1 MSLACILHCSSFP
14 GGCRGADSAE
24 GDCFVL
30 FSNHTGAQG
39 GEVQK
44 GWTLLHRTCWFG
56 LLPRTSWPWA
66 PTPHPSLADGDLRLL
81 QPFSHYTLAS
91 SLFLLNPAFSS
102 LHSKLVSPAGSL
114 LYSHAHPH
122 THWLGLNPHYTTKD
136 KLHSLQLLPFPP
148 T

>member
-44 GWTLLHRTCWFG
+44 GWTLLYRTCWFG

-81 QPFSHYTLAS
+81 LPFSHYTLAS

-102 LHSKLVSPAGSL
+102 LHSKLVSPAGSAAL
-114 LYSHAHPH
+114 LIQVYSILMLIP
-122 THWLGLNPHYTTKD
+122 TPTGLV
-136 KLHSLQLLPFPP
+136 
-148 T
+148 